1 MTTNDDQVPRT
12 IAISSQKGGVGKTT
26 TTANL
31 AAAWAGSGRRVL
43 AIDLDPQFA
52 LTRAFG
58 LVPSQAPATVL
69 DVVAGQA
76 ETPDAVVRVGEHLD
90 VLAAHRDLTK
100 LELTLVA
107 QTKREEFLAR
117 ALGNHIA
124 DYDLVM
130 IDCPP
135 NLGLLTVNALFAA
148 REIVIP
154 VSMLDPGAY
163 QGAGETRATINR
175 LQEQEVNVQVAALVR
190 TFADKRRITHQ
201 TIDGSLEQ
209 LDVPVANTE
218 IPLRAEFNNALATG
232 RPLVWA
238 RPDSPGAIAYAQLA
252 DELHPNVPNL
262 RAVA

>member
-1 MTTNDDQVPRT
+1 VTTNDDHMART

-31 AAAWAGSGRRVL
+31 AAAWASRGRRVL
-43 AIDLDPQFA
+43 AVDLDPQFA

-58 LVPSQAPATVL
+58 AVPSEAPATVL
-69 DVVAGQA
+69 DVIAGDA
-76 ETPDAVVRVGEHLD
+76 EVPDAVVKASERLD

-117 ALGNHIA
+117 ALSDHID
-124 DYDLVM
+124 DYDVVL

-163 QGAGETRATINR
+163 QGAGETRATIGR
-175 LQEQEVNVQVAALVR
+175 LREQQVDVRVAALVR

-201 TIDGSLEQ
+201 TIDGSLDQ
-209 LDVPVANTE
+209 LDVPVASTQ
-218 IPLRAEFNNALATG
+218 IPLRAEFNNALALG
-232 RPLVWA
+232 QPLVWA
-238 RPDSPGAIAYAQLA
+238 RPDSPGAIAYAHLA
-252 DELHPNVPNL
+252 DEIQPTIPDL

>member
-1 MTTNDDQVPRT
+1 MTRT

-31 AAAWAGSGRRVL
+31 AAAWANEGRRVL
-43 AIDLDPQFA
+43 AIDIDPQFA

-58 LVPSQAPATVL
+58 SAPSKAPATVL
-69 DVVAGQA
+69 EVMAGQA
-76 ETPDAVVRVGEHLD
+76 EVPESLIAVRDGLSL
-90 VLAAHRDLTK
+90 LAAHRDLAK

-117 ALGNHIA
+117 ALS
-124 DYDLVM
+124 DYIDEWDLVL

-148 REIVIP
+148 REVVVP

-163 QGAGETRATINR
+163 QGAGEIRATIAR
-175 LQEQEVNVQVAALVR
+175 LREQDVDVHVAAVIR
-190 TFADKRRITHQ
+190 TFAEPRRIAHQ
-201 TIDGSLEQ
+201 TIDASLEQ
-209 LDVPVANTE
+209 LGVPIADSQ
-218 IPLRAEFNNALATG
+218 IPLRAEFNNAMAAGT
-232 RPLVWA
+232 PLVWA
-238 RPDSPGAIAYAQLA
+238 RPDSAGALAYVKLA
-252 DELHPNVPNL
+252 DELHEGVKRL